1 MKTPCG
7 LCAAARSLVP
17 SLLCVSLAG
26 AQGSLSDPLTESY
39 LLHEPGAP
47 DAELDEAPHDVSNDV
62 PDGAPDSTAPPPDFH
77 SEYTSSGGSG
87 ASRTSGA
94 PGSVLFDLRAATP
107 FDDFQV
113 GGRVGFSV
121 GKRISADFFLDLETR
136 PYRRA
141 VRIQESETLEYQYR
155 EERIT
160 FGPGVLARIPL
171 GGPTAAFVAG
181 GGAGLSPAWYRGSN
195 REAPSTGLAWLETG
209 FRFLTPSGKDWGLSY
224 QFFPLPGV
232 LPHRVSFNFGY
243 RLKSQ

>member
-1 MKTPCG
+1 MRLFAYIP
-7 LCAAARSLVP
+7 LFAAAT
-17 SLLCVSLAG
+17 C
-26 AQGSLSDPLTESY
+26 AQGSLSDPLTEHY
-39 LLHEPGAP
+39 VLYEPGEP
-47 DAELDEAPHDVSNDV
+47 GTEPHDAPNDV
-62 PDGAPDSTAPPPDFH
+62 SDGALDSTAPPSDV
-77 SEYTSSGGSG
+77 YTAYTTTGGSS
-87 ASRTSGA
+87 ASGA
-94 PGSVLFDLRAATP
+94 PGAVFFDLRAATP